1 MSNHKRKGTKYD
13 KCFGSDPEKYEPY
26 VSPIKAKEIKKKY
39 HKYYDKFDR
48 SEIVPSHVLNYFRN
62 SGPIGNYQYKRIE
75 TGAFTDNTDPRTCDI
90 RLQRYQLEVYNEIKK

>member
-1 MSNHKRKGTKYD
+1 MQGPRSVLGFRMKTSSELINKYAVRFCIACMSNHKRKGTKYD

-48 SEIVPSHVLNYFRN
+48 SEN
-62 SGPIGNYQYKRIE
+62 SSISCSKL
-75 TGAFTDNTDPRTCDI
+75 F
-90 RLQRYQLEVYNEIKK
+90 